1 MAARTIPASPLG
13 LPPRH
18 DSSPMEAVGLSKG
31 ASPPTPNLLSQ
42 VLGKKSTREVLHAL
56 HDLTH
61 FGLCE
66 LEMLLQQFNR
76 LRANAGHKIN
86 KATFVRELGHAFGI
100 ADQVCPLFAL
110 PRLARVYDDTCAYP
124 PALMT
129 HRLDHRAVGKS
140 EGSSSCPHVEPIW
153 DTAGNVYGYIR
164 QCIGNWAVV
173 AVLWA
178 KRHLARVS
186 C

>member
-86 KATFVRELGHAFGI
+86 KASTPLLGGRSGQLACPHAQLGI
-100 ADQVCPLFAL
+100 PETSSRADSG
-110 PRLARVYDDTCAYP
+110 TP
-124 PALMT
+124 PAASRPLHSHT
-129 HRLDHRAVGKS
+129 HSLGEDKQS
-140 EGSSSCPHVEPIW
+140 M
-153 DTAGNVYGYIR
+153 
-164 QCIGNWAVV
+164 
-173 AVLWA
+173 L
-178 KRHLARVS
+178 
-186 C
+186 